1 MAKAKVPTIQQN
13 PTVKP
18 LTPEEKAAQIQR
30 FLSQKKEMF
39 FQIYSG
45 ALARGLDYVPTKEE
59 ALAIVDLSIEMAD
72 RAIEKLFIP
81 PQEETKKE
89 ECSSQE

>member
-13 PTVKP
+13 PTPKP

-45 ALARGLDYVPTKEE
+45 ALARGLDCVPTKEE
-59 ALAIVDLSIEMAD
+59 ALAIVDLSIDMAD

-81 PQEETKKE
+81 PQEEKKE

>member
-1 MAKAKVPTIQQN
+1 MAKAKVPTIQQV
-13 PTVKP
+13 PTPKP

-59 ALAIVDLSIEMAD
+59 AFAIVDLSIEMAD

-81 PQEETKKE
+81 PQEEIKKE